1 MLRAWTTYW
10 SRLMVGGREG
20 AAAFEYAVWVS
31 QRAEVGVLR
40 GLLADVSR
48 PVLLIGGSL

>member
-10 SRLMVGGREG
+10 SRLMVGDREG
-20 AAAFEYAVWVS
+20 AIALEYAVWGS